1 MGVKEGDI
9 YMTKEQELMVKG
21 AEMFLNKFKNF
32 PMEEDFTKK
41 DILNCFNEVY
51 DEITTDTNEDTHV
64 NLFKKP
70 MTEQEQLELSDLLD
84 KFSQMYDN
92 GFEDQ
97 LTGDKDGDSEYLIYE
112 FKQLFNMVDMLT
124 VRALDEDS

>member
-1 MGVKEGDI
+1 
-9 YMTKEQELMVKG
+9 MTKEQELMVKG

-32 PMEEDFTKK
+32 PIEEDFTKK

-70 MTEQEQLELSDLLD
+70 MTEQEQLELSGLLD
-84 KFSQMYDN
+84 DFSQMYDN
-92 GFEDQ
+92 DFFDYI
-97 LTGDKDGDSEYLIYE
+97 DGDADELLYA
-112 FKQLFNMVDMLT
+112 FKGLYNMVDMLT